1 MSLQPGGD
9 NPDNK
14 GDDQQPNNPQVGVI
28 ADSTLMRHVVC
39 KAIRAAGY
47 EIAHTL
53 PPERVADDL
62 INDGSVDLW
71 WVEIEDEDQWAD
83 FSLNVIETST
93 VPVLMGDGQAPAV
106 TDIKYPRWERR
117 IYTKIKDLV
126 GLPPKA
132 KATVTAE
139 DFQEAENAT
148 PFLLPPELVGRQ
160 SIGEPARYVWVL
172 GASLGGPKAVKEF
185 LDVLPEG
192 LPMAFVIAQHI
203 DAGFHK
209 TLEQVWS
216 RNSHFTFIDPRPGNV
231 IANGQIV
238 IAPVEQVMRI
248 NAESQIELV
257 QEDWEGP
264 YSPSIDQVMNDMF
277 DRFAQRTGAILFS
290 GMGNDGA
297 IAGPRMRKAGLEI
310 WAQTAETCGSS
321 SMPDSARDTGC
332 VTFSGSPR
340 ELAGHLVQHAKSFV
354 NGNNA
359 TLSA

>member
-1 MSLQPGGD
+1 MTAEAA
-9 NPDNK
+9 
-14 GDDQQPNNPQVGVI
+14 NPQLGVI
-28 ADSTLMRHVVC
+28 ADSTLLRHVVC
-39 KAIRAAGY
+39 KAVRAAGY

-53 PPERVADDL
+53 PPERVDDAM
-62 INDGSVDLW
+62 INDSGVDLW
-71 WVEIEDEDQWAD
+71 LVEIEDEDQWAD
-83 FSLNVIETST
+83 FSIHIIEVSK
-93 VPVLMGDGQAPAV
+93 VPVLMGNGYAPAV

-117 IYTKIKDLV
+117 IYSKIKDLV
-126 GLPPKA
+126 GLPPAA
-132 KATVTAE
+132 KATLTEE
-139 DFQEAENAT
+139 DFTATQEAA
-148 PFLLPPELVGRQ
+148 PFALPPELLGRE
-160 SIGEPARYVWVL
+160 SVGEPAKHIWVL

-185 LDVLPEG
+185 LDALPEG

-203 DAGFHK
+203 DAGFQK

-216 RNSHFTFIDPRPGNV
+216 RNSNFEFIDPRPGNV

-248 NAESQIELV
+248 TSESVIELV
-257 QEDWEGP
+257 PEQWEGP

-277 DRFAQRTGAILFS
+277 DRFGPRTGAILFS

-297 IAGPRMRKAGLEI
+297 IAGPRMRKAGLQV
-310 WAQTAETCGSS
+310 WAQSADTCGSS

-340 ELAGHLVQHAKSFV
+340 ELAGQLVQHAKTFINKDSQ
-354 NGNNA
+354 